1 MGGSPDP
8 VTENLMDT
16 DPSPNPIEWAGWAL
30 LALLTATILA
40 LVIFRP
46 TDPSA
51 IVNEIRL
58 RAGFDRYQA
67 AMNEG
72 DRLFSHATAE
82 ARLAVRTDDDR
93 STEFAMLAEA
103 EKRFLI
109 ARREAEGFG
118 EDQRAQ
124 IRLLDVYYAWARALY
139 LDGTNEWYRRNDRAV
154 LENAREVAERGLA
167 LPNITGGQR
176 GRMTEL
182 KTRIDRAITP
192 WPIL

>member
-1 MGGSPDP
+1 MNQDLINPE
-8 VTENLMDT
+8 T
-16 DPSPNPIEWAGWAL
+16 SPNPVEWAGWAL

-40 LVIFRP
+40 LAIFRP

-67 AMNEG
+67 AMDEG
-72 DRLFSHATAE
+72 DRLLSHATADF
-82 ARLAVRTDDDR
+82 RMAVRTDDDR
-93 STEFAMLAEA
+93 STEYAMLAEA
-103 EKRFLI
+103 EQRFLT

-124 IRLLDVYYAWARALY
+124 IRLLDVYYAWAQALY
-139 LDGTNEWYRRNDRAV
+139 LDGTGEWYRRNDRTV

-176 GRMTEL
+176 VRMTDL

>member
-1 MGGSPDP
+1 MTQDLLNADSP
-8 VTENLMDT
+8 
-16 DPSPNPIEWAGWAL
+16 PNPIEWAGWGL

-40 LVIFRP
+40 LAIFRP
-46 TDPSA
+46 TDPGT
-51 IVNEIRL
+51 IVDEIRL

-72 DRLFSHATAE
+72 DRLLSRATADF
-82 ARLAVRTDDDR
+82 RLAVRTDDDR
-93 STEFAMLAEA
+93 STEYAMLAEA
-103 EKRFLI
+103 EQRFLT

-124 IRLLDVYYAWARALY
+124 IGLLDVYYAWAQALY
-139 LDGTNEWYRRNDRAV
+139 LDGTGEWYRRNDRAV
-154 LENAREVAERGLA
+154 LERARDLAERGLA
-167 LPNITGGQR
+167 LPNITGAQR
-176 GRMTEL
+176 GRMADL